1 MSLSPEPQLKGIVT
15 KLFCRQGFYLQ
26 ANPDGSIQGTPE
38 DTSSFSERGTSC
50 RVGSGEQGT
59 GDDILS
65 PLQALLS
72 SVCALEPQGESG
84 AGVGRGLGWELGSW
98 V

>member
-38 DTSSFSERGTSC
+38 DTSSFSERGSQQGWE
-50 RVGSGEQGT
+50 VGSRGQEVA
-59 GDDILS
+59 ILS

-84 AGVGRGLGWELGSW
+84 AGVGRVLRWERGAW